1 MKNVYFLFAVLCFLG
16 GELTAHAQID
26 LEDITKAAQQYNEK
40 VGESQSEQQQSKT
53 DSQKKKEEQWKKEW
67 EAAKEAASEGMDYF
81 DTQELNCL
89 FLMVLYLDSY
99 FKLEDAAEAEASCQ
113 LKYDL
118 YGTQA
123 ASIALST
130 TIMYCP
136 EHLHNLSDAEMKDFV
151 DNKLVPLLIAHD
163 AKMELPD
170 IVVKLI
176 DKYLKVGE
184 RLGEISDAVAPNP
197 NEQPDEYEAYKNRP
211 DWQAIRDLTFFF
223 SPKYVVL
230 KSLELGRKM
239 EALGCGDY

>member
-1 MKNVYFLFAVLCFLG
+1 
-16 GELTAHAQID
+16 
-26 LEDITKAAQQYNEK
+26 
-40 VGESQSEQQQSKT
+40 
-53 DSQKKKEEQWKKEW
+53 
-67 EAAKEAASEGMDYF
+67 MDYF

-130 TIMYCP
+130 TMMYCP
-136 EHLHNLSDAEMKDFV
+136 EHIHNLSDAELKDFV
-151 DNKLVPLLIAHD
+151 DDQLAPLLIAHG
-163 AKMELPD
+163 AKMEQPSS
-170 IVVKLI
+170 VVWWI
-176 DKYLKVGE
+176 EKYLKVGA
-184 RLGEISDAVAPNP
+184 RLQKLSDGLAPNP

-211 DWQAIRDLTFFF
+211 DWQFIRDLTFFF

-230 KSLELGRKM
+230 KSVKLGRKM